1 MPPCAPDGQDEYSS
15 ATEAK
20 VGRLRNDGCGKPRGR
35 LAGGVARLLICRVGS
50 NQNVACFQNGR
61 AGEAMAVVLIVTLGF
76 IAGGRRHVHF
86 PFDDHAHKRI
96 LIGFGVFLM
105 FRLDADFPCAL
116 QEKLAHSKGA
126 GR

>member
-1 MPPCAPDGQDEYSS
+1 MTA
-15 ATEAK
+15 AA
-20 VGRLRNDGCGKPRGR
+20 KPRGR

-96 LIGFGVFLM
+96 LIGFRRGLRRLLLM